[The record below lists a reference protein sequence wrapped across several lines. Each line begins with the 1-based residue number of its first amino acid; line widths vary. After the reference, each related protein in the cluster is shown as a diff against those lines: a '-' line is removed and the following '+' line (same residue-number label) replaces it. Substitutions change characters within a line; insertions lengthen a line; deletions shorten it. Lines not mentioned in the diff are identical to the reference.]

1 MLEKGRTMGDS
12 QAPPVASWC
21 QMIPT
26 PAPFLSPFLF
36 QMGRPRS
43 KMNGRTEIPTS
54 PSPRTKFKP
63 SGLQS
68 HWTRSLLPGASLSV
82 SFFTLLFTLIKATL
96 PPTFKIDPGSYVAS
110 VGSTI
115 APTRV
120 LNFPSDSKK
129 KGRPSRPLDYCLGKP
144 EISGAPKPPS
154 SPLRVTTARKHPQHH
169 FQHFNTFPQRNT
181 TYLFRIVHSGIF
193 LLSTLLP
200 LSRSTVRP
208 ASASLWPLLCSPPGG
223 PGPWESVVQ
232 PRRIYH
238 RADVSES
245 VRSMR
250 GTGTE

>member
-1 MLEKGRTMGDS
+1 MDALKFPPALRRGQNSNPLACSHTGRALCFQAHHS
-12 QAPPVASWC
+12 Q
-21 QMIPT
+21 
-26 PAPFLSPFLF
+26 SP
-36 QMGRPRS
+36 
-43 KMNGRTEIPTS
+43 
-54 PSPRTKFKP
+54 
-63 SGLQS
+63 
-68 HWTRSLLPGASLSV
+68 
-82 SFFTLLFTLIKATL
+82 FFTLLFTLIKATL

-129 KGRPSRPLDYCLGKP
+129 KKKKGRPSRPLDYCLGKP
-144 EISGAPKPPS
+144 EISGAPKLPS
-154 SPLRVTTARKHPQHH
+154 FPLRVTTARKHPQHH

-223 PGPWESVVQ
+223 PGP
-232 PRRIYH
+232 
-238 RADVSES
+238 
-245 VRSMR
+245 
-250 GTGTE
+250 

>member
-1 MLEKGRTMGDS
+1 
-12 QAPPVASWC
+12 
-21 QMIPT
+21 MIPT

-129 KGRPSRPLDYCLGKP
+129 KRATIASSRLLFGETGDLRRPEASQLPSPRYNSAQASTAPLP
-144 EISGAPKPPS
+144 
-154 SPLRVTTARKHPQHH
+154 
-169 FQHFNTFPQRNT
+169 TF
-181 TYLFRIVHSGIF
+181 
-193 LLSTLLP
+193 
-200 LSRSTVRP
+200 
-208 ASASLWPLLCSPPGG
+208 
-223 PGPWESVVQ
+223 
-232 PRRIYH
+232 
-238 RADVSES
+238 
-245 VRSMR
+245 
-250 GTGTE
+250 